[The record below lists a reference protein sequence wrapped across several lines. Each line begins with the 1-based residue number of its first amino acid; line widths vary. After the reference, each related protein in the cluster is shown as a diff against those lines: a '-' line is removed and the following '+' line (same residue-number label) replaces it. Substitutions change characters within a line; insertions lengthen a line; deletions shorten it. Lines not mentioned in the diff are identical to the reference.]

1 MHLGSDRLDS
11 KRAQRITATESFVHP
26 GYSTQTHV
34 NDIMLVKLSHPAR
47 MSSSVNKVNLPSHCD
62 APGTKCTVS
71 GWGTT
76 TSPDGEASQGAQS
89 PGSLPPCPQL
99 LSLSREEPCN
109 LELHPEEETSHS
121 DPGLGAQDLLAA
133 SLTAV
138 LLGGWIL
145 FLMRQESPTPQPQ
158 VCLRVS

>member
-99 LSLSREEPCN
+99 LETRRYTPPHDHMEP
-109 LELHPEEETSHS
+109 HS
-121 DPGLGAQDLLAA
+121 SFLIQDLGPTLTLHQHPGIPKPR
-133 SLTAV
+133 SLTN
-138 LLGGWIL
+138 LL
-145 FLMRQESPTPQPQ
+145 SPTQQ
-158 VCLRVS
+158 